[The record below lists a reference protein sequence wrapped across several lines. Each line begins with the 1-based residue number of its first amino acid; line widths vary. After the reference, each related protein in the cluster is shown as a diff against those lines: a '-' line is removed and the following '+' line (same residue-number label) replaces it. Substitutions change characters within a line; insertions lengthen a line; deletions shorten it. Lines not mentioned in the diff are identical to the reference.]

1 MRISYSRPDRQRV
14 MQNAYFVQ
22 DLDEA
27 MVRWNRILGSGP
39 FLVRR
44 HIALEEVRSRGR
56 PASLDISAAH
66 AQAGDVQIELVMQ
79 HCDQPSAF
87 RDMFGKTGEGLHHV
101 AIFPE
106 DHDAMVAHY
115 GAQGFAAATDI
126 VTAEGRGATYVDT
139 RPMLGHMME
148 VYRVNDSLVSF
159 YEQIAQAAAGWVGQ
173 ELRIELGT
181 RS

>member
-1 MRISYSRPDRQRV
+1 MRISYSRPGRQRIV
-14 MQNAYFVQ
+14 QNAYYVQ

-27 MVRWNRILGSGP
+27 MARYSRIMGIGP

-44 HIALEEVRSRGR
+44 HIGLPQVNYRGQ
-56 PASLDISAAH
+56 PATLDISAAH
-66 AQAGDVQIELVMQ
+66 AQAGEVQIELVMQ

-87 RDMFGKTGEGLHHV
+87 HDMFGPGEEGLHHV

-115 GAQGFAAATDI
+115 AAQGFAAATDI

-139 RPMLGHMME
+139 SAMLGHMVE
-148 VYRVNDSLVSF
+148 VYRVNDSLVAF
-159 YEQIAQAAAGWVGQ
+159 YEQIAEAADRWDGQ
-173 ELRIELGT
+173 TLAIELGGT
-181 RS
+181 R

>member
-22 DLDEA
+22 DLDDA
-27 MVRWNRILGSGP
+27 MVRWNRILGIGP

-44 HIALEEVRSRGR
+44 HIALEEVLYRGR

-159 YEQIAQAAAGWVGQ
+159 YEQIAQAAEGWDGQ